1 MKLTEA
7 RYTETQ
13 FQGETLRVKH
23 MTTREYLTFAGTE
36 DKNVALAYLVKTS
49 LGVSDEE
56 YDNIPMSALTLLP
69 AVILEANGLDAK
81 TEDAEGN
88 G

>member
-1 MKLTEA
+1 MRLTEA
-7 RYTETQ
+7 RYTETT

-23 MTTREYLTFAGTE
+23 MTTREYITFAGME
-36 DKNVALAYLVKTS
+36 DKNAALAFLVKTS
-49 LGVSDEE
+49 LSLSDEE
-56 YDNIPMSALTLLP
+56 YDNIPMSALTQLP

-81 TEDAEGN
+81 TEETEGN

>member
-36 DKNVALAYLVKTS
+36 DKNAALAYLVKTS

-56 YDNIPMSALTLLP
+56 YDNIPMSVLTLLP

>member
-7 RYTETQ
+7 RYTETT

-23 MTTREYLTFAGTE
+23 MTTREYITFAGME
-36 DKNVALAYLVKTS
+36 DKNAALAYLVKTS
-49 LGVSDEE
+49 LGISDEE
-56 YDNIPMSALTLLP
+56 YDCIPMSALTLLP
-69 AVILEANGLDAK
+69 SVILEANGLDAK
-81 TEDAEGN
+81 AEDAEGN